1 VYILVSILGLI
12 EELRKQTQ
20 YKKYQSTMKNLLN
33 VAIVLSGVIILP
45 AQAQTILAQYT
56 FDNSNN
62 VVDFA
67 STDIDASTDAS
78 LFGSGAGFN
87 LNTDVV
93 TTGFT
98 SEGLGLSDGTGD
110 GPGSAITANDFFT
123 FSIDGVA
130 GETFSLGSISLDVG
144 RGVNGAQ
151 DFFLFS
157 SVGGFNAGDQIDTA
171 LDITTDG
178 SSIDFTFTDSAF
190 TNLTDIEFR
199 IYVDDRFS
207 NTGGG
212 SATFV
217 DNIVVTSAIP
227 EPSASMLL
235 GLGGL
240 ALLSRRK
247 RA

>member
-1 VYILVSILGLI
+1 MSILGLI

-45 AQAQTILAQYT
+45 AQAQTILAEYT
-56 FDNSNN
+56 FPNAGGTS
-62 VVDFA
+62 FA
-67 STDIDASTDAS
+67 SSDTDALTEAS
-78 LFGSGAGFN
+78 LFGSGAGFS
-87 LNTDVV
+87 LSQT
-93 TTGFT
+93 TATGFT
-98 SEGLGLSDGTGD
+98 SEGLGLSDGLGD
-110 GPGSAITANDFFT
+110 GPGSAIAANDFFT
-123 FSIDGVA
+123 FSIDGVG
-130 GETFSLGSISLDVG
+130 GETFSLGSISLDVN
-144 RGVNGAQ
+144 RSANGAQ

-157 SVGGFNAGDQIDTA
+157 SVGGFTAGDQIATA
-171 LDITTDG
+171 LDIPATG
-178 SSIDFTFTDSAF
+178 SSIDFTFTDPAF
-190 TNLTDIEFR
+190 SNLTDIEFR
-199 IYVDDRFS
+199 IYVDDRAS
-207 NTGGG
+207 NSSNA